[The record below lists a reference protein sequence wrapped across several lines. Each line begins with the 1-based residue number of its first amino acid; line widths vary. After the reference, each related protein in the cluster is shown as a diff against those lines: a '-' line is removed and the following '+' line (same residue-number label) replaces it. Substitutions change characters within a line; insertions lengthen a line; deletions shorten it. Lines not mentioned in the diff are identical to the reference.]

1 MKSNYLKDILFET
14 ETAISHLII
23 SCQFLQLFLASLFFH
38 FVSLV
43 GKKRNWS
50 LKELHHPF
58 LVDWFNK
65 SWFDLKTSFFF
76 RIIFKTKTHTDV
88 VQTSLRELLMF
99 TYFFIVAI
107 HFWFLRRKK
116 AFILLV
122 WKKCYFKSFIEAS
135 YEPTALNRYLKLK
148 QGGARIRL
156 VKVSAGR
163 IGPVQFPR
171 RASK

>member
-1 MKSNYLKDILFET
+1 MQKFKQYRRKHLNYSKQHVIEFLKHLKGFSKLYVSFKVKELKNTFKSCFAFLNDLTERRLQDNFLYCLKSNYLKDILFET

-23 SCQFLQLFLASLFFH
+23 SCQFLQLFLASLFFR

-99 TYFFIVAI
+99 T
-107 HFWFLRRKK
+107 
-116 AFILLV
+116 
-122 WKKCYFKSFIEAS
+122 
-135 YEPTALNRYLKLK
+135 
-148 QGGARIRL
+148 
-156 VKVSAGR
+156 
-163 IGPVQFPR
+163 
-171 RASK
+171 